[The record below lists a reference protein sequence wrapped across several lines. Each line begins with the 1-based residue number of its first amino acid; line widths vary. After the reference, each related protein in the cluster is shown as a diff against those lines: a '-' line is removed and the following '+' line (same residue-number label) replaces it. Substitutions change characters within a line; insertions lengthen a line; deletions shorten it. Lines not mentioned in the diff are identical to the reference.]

1 MSKKSAKKCQLKG
14 YKDKLLWGPEKMKK
28 SNQKGFSLIELLLV
42 VVILGILSAIG
53 VPYLQKAKSAAENT
67 NAISSLRTVA
77 QSQMNYFASKNRFAR
92 LDELNTTQNGS
103 LGRTVGTQLLRG
115 NFTFEMPSNP
125 TPEQLQ
131 TSYEVIVT
139 KSPISGDTPYVL
151 SLNQRGEITQ
161 ILP

>member
-1 MSKKSAKKCQLKG
+1 
-14 YKDKLLWGPEKMKK
+14 MKK

-53 VPYLQKAKSAAENT
+53 IPYLQKAKSTAENT
-67 NAISSLRTVA
+67 NALSSLRTVSQA
-77 QSQMNYFASKNRFAR
+77 QMNYFASKNRFAR

-103 LGRTVGTQLLRG
+103 LGRTVGLQLLRG
-115 NFTFEMPSNP
+115 NFTFDMPSTP

-131 TSYEVIVT
+131 TGYDIVVT
-139 KSPISGDTPYVL
+139 KSPISGDTPYVV
-151 SLNQRGEITQ
+151 SMNQRGEITQ